1 MLFLAIYFAIFG
13 GDYTVFEIRKM
24 EALEQERAA
33 ELASTEAEIDSL
45 EAVAQ
50 MLEHDPEAIE
60 RVARERYGMIR
71 EGEILYRF
79 REPAPRDTSTIDGAG
94 EGE

>member
-13 GDYTVFEIRKM
+13 GEYTLFEIKKL

-50 MLEHDPEAIE
+50 MLEHDPAAIE

-79 REPAPRDTSTIDGAG
+79 REGAAADSTTKHTTN
-94 EGE
+94 